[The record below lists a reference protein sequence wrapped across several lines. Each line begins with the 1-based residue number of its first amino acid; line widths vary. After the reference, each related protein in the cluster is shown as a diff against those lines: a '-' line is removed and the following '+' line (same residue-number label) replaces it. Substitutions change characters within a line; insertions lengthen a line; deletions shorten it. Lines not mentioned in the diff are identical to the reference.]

1 MNEEKKLLNEKEA
14 DQLLASADGNAALL
28 YLYLLRGG
36 SAAPAEAARTLR
48 RSEADMALALATLRR
63 LGLWTPPR
71 PPLPEETLPQLTTR
85 DLKDIAAKDDAFQG
99 VVAEAEKALGRVLS
113 DNDLRI
119 LFGIYDHL
127 ALPADVIMLLLNH
140 CIEEYQLRSGA
151 GRKPPMR
158 FVEKE
163 AWYWSNQEICTIDAA
178 EEHLR
183 RCAERRQAAERIK
196 TEVLG
201 IRDRSLVESE
211 RKYVDGWLEMGFG
224 PEALA
229 IAYDRTVL
237 RTGKLTWRYMDTILK
252 SWSGKGLFTPE
263 DIEAQDPAVRQQ
275 RKPAA
280 QTAPDSKKQIE
291 DLRKFYQN
299 MTGGKGRKEG

>member
-1 MNEEKKLLNEKEA
+1 MNEEKKLLSEKEA

-63 LGLWTPPR
+63 LGLWKPPAA
-71 PPLPEETLPQLTTR
+71 PLPDETLPPLTTR
-85 DLKDIAAKDDAFQG
+85 DLRDIASKDSAFQG
-99 VVAEAEKALGRVLS
+99 VVTEAEKAMGRILS

-140 CIEEYQLRSGA
+140 CIEEYELRSGA

-163 AWYWSNQEICTIDAA
+163 AWHWAEQEIISLEAA

-183 RCAERRQAAERIK
+183 RWAERRQAAAQVC
-196 TEVLG
+196 EVLN
-201 IRDRSLVESE
+201 IRGRALVESE
-211 RKYVDGWLEMGFG
+211 RKYVDSWLEMGFG

-237 RTGKLTWRYMDTILK
+237 GTGKLTWKYMDTILR
-252 SWSGKGLFTPE
+252 SWNDKGLYTPE
-263 DIEAQDPAVRQQ
+263 DIEAKDPAGREK
-275 RKPAA
+275 RRGPAPAA
-280 QTAPDSKKQIE
+280 SNSDKVEHMRKMVGHLSGADRKK
-291 DLRKFYQN
+291 
-299 MTGGKGRKEG
+299 GG

>member
-1 MNEEKKLLNEKEA
+1 MNEEKKLLSEREA

-63 LGLWTPPR
+63 LGLWSPPAA
-71 PPLPEETLPQLTTR
+71 PLPEETLPPLTTR
-85 DLKDIAAKDDAFQG
+85 DLKDIAAKDGAFRG
-99 VVAEAEKALGRVLS
+99 VVTEAEKAMGRILS

-127 ALPADVIMLLLNH
+127 ALPADVIMMLLNH
-140 CIEEYQLRSGA
+140 CIEEYELRSGA

-158 FVEKE
+158 MVEKE
-163 AWYWSNQEICTIDAA
+163 AYYWARQEISSLEAA

-183 RCAERRQAAERIK
+183 RCAQRRQAAAQVSEIM
-196 TEVLG
+196 G
-201 IRDRSLVESE
+201 IRGRALVESE
-211 RKYVDGWLEMGFG
+211 RKYVDSWLEMGFG

-229 IAYDRTVL
+229 IAYERTVL
-237 RTGKLTWRYMDTILK
+237 GTGKMTWRYMDTILR
-252 SWSGKGLFTPE
+252 SWSDKGLFTPE
-263 DIEAQDPAVRQQ
+263 DIETKDPTSREKRRSAA
-275 RKPAA
+275 PAA
-280 QTAPDSKKQIE
+280 SNSDKVEHMRKMVGHLNGSDRKK
-291 DLRKFYQN
+291 
-299 MTGGKGRKEG
+299 GG